1 MPTLGLH
8 KDFLREFARLEKKVR
23 TKVADAFDK
32 FEHSSATGQHL
43 EKLNHGRDPRLKTIR
58 IDKFYR
64 GVVLAPDGGDSFLLL
79 KVLPHDDAI
88 DWALKHRATVNTA
101 TEGIELRNDIA
112 LEQLAPGLRR
122 AAEGSTAQPLFARV
136 SDADLTRL
144 GIDGQILPI
153 ARRLDNEEMLDAL
166 RAILPEHQYDVLFGL
181 AAGMSTEDV
190 WREIVQTQ
198 RTAGLETATVAT
210 VAGTPQDD
218 LTAAMSRA
226 QGRITLVSGPAE
238 LMELLERPFDAWR
251 IFLHPSQ
258 HRIAYRPSY
267 NGPARVTGGPGTG
280 KTVVALHRA
289 AQLAAALPPDT
300 PDGAVLLTTFTRD
313 LAAELQRSLHL
324 LVTDPEQRRRVR
336 VVNIDALAAEVLRG
350 SRGHGRLSILTDQR
364 DVTARWGRITRR
376 LDLDHSAAF
385 LDQEWRH
392 VILAQ
397 GISTAEQYLKASRAG
412 RGTALG
418 PLKRA
423 QVWRAVTAFT
433 DDLRASD
440 TWTFHQVCDEAAR
453 ILTAR
458 GADGGGHLFRHVL
471 VDEAQD
477 LHPAQWRLLRAA
489 TEPGRPDD
497 LFIAGDPH
505 QRIYG
510 NKVSLRSMGIHITG
524 RSHRLRINYRSTH
537 EIVAW
542 ATALLAGEPADDMD
556 GGDDGLGDY
565 RSAFHGSRPV
575 TAGHPTKA
583 AELDALVGQVS
594 QWLTAAEV
602 PAGEIGIAV
611 RFVQFGRDV
620 AAALTRAGIPATV
633 MGSSPTANA
642 ADAGAGVRIGTMHR
656 LKGLEFRCMA
666 VAGVCEGT
674 VPMRNALTPVEVD
687 AQQHREDVL
696 GELSLLFV
704 ACTRAREALYV
715 SWHGAASPFLTRAA
729 AAQLALSPA

>member
-8 KDFLREFARLEKKVR
+8 KDFLREFAQLEKKVR

-32 FEHSSATGQHL
+32 FEHSSASGQHL
-43 EKLNHGRDPRLKTIR
+43 EKLSHGRDPRLKTIR

-88 DWALKHRATVNTA
+88 DWALKHRATVNAA

-112 LEQLAPGLRR
+112 LEQLAPGLKLATGGR
-122 AAEGSTAQPLFARV
+122 GAQPLFLHV

-144 GIDGQILPI
+144 GIDEQILPI
-153 ARRLDNEEMLDAL
+153 ARRLDSEEMLDAL
-166 RAILPEHQYDVLFGL
+166 RPILPEHQYDVLFGL
-181 AAGMSTEDV
+181 AAGMGPEDV
-190 WREIVQTQ
+190 WREIVQIQ
-198 RTAGLETATVAT
+198 LSVGLETASVAT
-210 VAGTPQDD
+210 KAGTPQDD
-218 LTAAMSRA
+218 LTAAMARS
-226 QGRITLVSGPAE
+226 QGRIALVSGPAE

-289 AQLAAALPPDT
+289 AHLAMALPPGS
-300 PDGAVLLTTFTRD
+300 PDGAILLTTFTRD
-313 LAAELQRSLHL
+313 LASELQRSLRL
-324 LVTDPEQRRRVR
+324 LLTDAEQLRRIR
-336 VVNIDALAAEVLRG
+336 VVNIDALASEILRG
-350 SRGHGRLSILTDQR
+350 HRESSRLSILTDQR
-364 DVTARWGRITRR
+364 DVIARWARTARR
-376 LDLDHSAAF
+376 LDLDHSAEF

-397 GISTAEQYLKASRAG
+397 GIGTAESYLKASRAG

-433 DDLRASD
+433 EDLRTAD
-440 TWTFHQVCDEAAR
+440 TWTFHQVCDEATR
-453 ILTAR
+453 ILDRRSAG
-458 GADGGGHLFRHVL
+458 GAPRLFRHVL

-510 NKVSLRSMGIHITG
+510 NKVSLRSLGISVTG

-537 EIVAW
+537 EIVSW
-542 ATALLAGEPADDMD
+542 ATALLVGEAVDDMD
-556 GGDDGLGDY
+556 GGGEGLSDY
-565 RSAFHGSRPV
+565 RSAFHGSRPAV
-575 TAGHPTKA
+575 TGHPTKA
-583 AELDALVGQVS
+583 AEIESLVGQIS
-594 QWLTAAEV
+594 RWLSESEV
-602 PAGEIGIAV
+602 PADEIGVAV
-611 RFVQFGRDV
+611 RFVQFGRDI
-620 AAALTRAGIPATV
+620 AAGLARAGIPATV
-633 MGSSPTANA
+633 MGASSTTPEI
-642 ADAGAGVRIGTMHR
+642 GVRIGTMHR

-666 VAGVCEGT
+666 VAGVSDGV
-674 VPMRNALTPVEVD
+674 VPMRNAVTPREVD
-687 AQQHREDVL
+687 AQQHREDLL

-704 ACTRAREALYV
+704 ACTRAREALQV
-715 SWHGAASPFLTRAA
+715 SWHGEASPFLARAP
-729 AAQLALSPA
+729 QPERLPL

>member
-8 KDFLREFARLEKKVR
+8 KDFLREFAQLEKKVR

-43 EKLNHGRDPRLKTIR
+43 EKLSHGRDPRLKTIR
-58 IDKFYR
+58 IDRFYR

-88 DWALKHRATVNTA
+88 EWALKHRASVNTA

-112 LEQLAPGLRR
+112 LEQLGPGL
-122 AAEGSTAQPLFARV
+122 AKVTADGTARPLFGHV

-144 GIDGQILPI
+144 GIDAQILPI
-153 ARRLDNEEMLDAL
+153 ARRLDTEDMLDAL
-166 RAILPEHQYDVLFGL
+166 RPILPEHQYDVLFGL
-181 AAGMSTEDV
+181 AVGMSADEV

-198 RTAGLETATVAT
+198 LAAGLESA
-210 VAGTPQDD
+210 AGAAGAGAPQDD
-218 LTAAMSRA
+218 LAAAMSRA
-226 QGRITLVSGPAE
+226 QDRIALVSGPAE
-238 LMELLERPFDAWR
+238 LMDLLERPFDAWR

-289 AQLAAALPPDT
+289 AHLAAALPEDAPD
-300 PDGAVLLTTFTRD
+300 DSILLTTFTRD
-313 LAAELQRSLHL
+313 LAAELRRSLHL
-324 LVTDPEQRRRVR
+324 LVTDPEQRRRIR
-336 VVNIDALAAEVLRG
+336 VVNIDALASEVLRG
-350 SRGHGRLSILTDQR
+350 DRNTDRLSILTDQR
-364 DVTARWGRITRR
+364 DVTARWGRIARR
-376 LDLDHSAAF
+376 LELDRTAAF

-397 GISTAEQYLKASRAG
+397 GIGTAEEYLKASRAG

-433 DDLRASD
+433 EELRSTD

-453 ILTAR
+453 ILDRRSA
-458 GADGGGHLFRHVL
+458 GGRPRLFRHVL

-477 LHPAQWRLLRAA
+477 LHPGQWRLLRAA
-489 TEPGRPDD
+489 TELGRPDD
-497 LFIAGDPH
+497 LFLAGDPH

-510 NKVSLRSMGIHITG
+510 NKVSLRSMGISVTG

-542 ATALLAGEPADDMD
+542 SAALLTGEAVDDMD
-556 GGDDGLGDY
+556 GGDDRLSDY

-575 TAGHPTKA
+575 LSGHPTKA
-583 AELDALVGQVS
+583 GELDALVRQIRTWTDDS
-594 QWLTAAEV
+594 AV
-602 PAGEIGIAV
+602 PAEEVGVAV
-611 RFVQFGRDV
+611 RFVQFGKDI
-620 AAALTRAGIPATV
+620 AAALVRAGIPATV
-633 MGSSPTANA
+633 LGSSSVPA
-642 ADAGAGVRIGTMHR
+642 AGVRIGTMHR
-656 LKGLEFRCMA
+656 LKGLEFRCVA
-666 VAGVCEGT
+666 VAGVSEGT
-674 VPMRNALTPVEVD
+674 VPMRNALTPAEVD
-687 AQQHREDVL
+687 AQQHQEDLL

-704 ACTRAREALYV
+704 ACTRAREALHV
-715 SWHGAASPFLTRAA
+715 SWHGEASPFLAPAA
-729 AAQLALSPA
+729 AGG